1 VKLLD
6 IQSSQRGEVCD
17 SITLP
22 KSIGEACRSEN
33 TSVVVITLMA
43 SGKAQLWRIVNASPD
58 ICAGPKAAM
67 RNPSFG
73 VRECAEQRGNTRM
86 SFSYSTRAESEVFM
100 STRWTRPTIVTIWV
114 CGCATA
120 PFLALQAISPR
131 LENPSVTA
139 EIQAPP
145 AVRDILKHSC
155 YNCHSN
161 ETDLEW
167 FDKIAPMSWL
177 VANDV
182 KRARK
187 HLNFSEIGKLPLSDQ
202 RLLLFDAV
210 NQIQL
215 GAMPLESYRRVHP
228 GSSVTPEK
236 LETLRRYVASQAPPD
251 ASVSKDV
258 RAAGDGHESSVSS
271 DVSRSRVQDT
281 AGGVSFNPDYKFWKQ
296 IGITER
302 RDNNTIRVVL
312 GNDVAVR
319 AIADNHIN
327 PWPDGAILA
336 KATWHEQGDGTEIAL
351 AGDFVQAEV
360 MKRDSKKYRSTAGWG
375 WGRWLGPTLT
385 PDPKTAD
392 LRNACIDCHAPMR
405 YNDYVFTMPMM
416 GQQ

>member
-1 VKLLD
+1 MRLLD
-6 IQSSQRGEVCD
+6 NQSSQRGEVCD

-33 TSVVVITLMA
+33 TFVVVITLMA
-43 SGKAQLWRIVNASPD
+43 SGKAHLWHIVNASPD
-58 ICAGPKAAM
+58 ICEDPKMAM

-73 VRECAEQRGNTRM
+73 VRDCAEQRANARM
-86 SFSYSTRAESEVFM
+86 SFSYPTGAESEVFM

-114 CGCATA
+114 CGFATA
-120 PFLALQAISPR
+120 SFLAQQWIRPG

-139 EIQAPP
+139 EIQASS

-155 YNCHSN
+155 YDCHSN

-167 FDKIAPMSWL
+167 FDKIPPMSWL

-228 GSSVTPEK
+228 GSSVTPEN

-258 RAAGDGHESSVSS
+258 RTAGDGHESSVSR
-271 DVSRSRVQDT
+271 DVSRSGVQDT

-319 AIADNHIN
+319 AIADSHIN

-336 KATWHEQGDGTEIAL
+336 KATWHEQGDGSESAL
-351 AGDFVQAEV
+351 AGDFVQVEI

-375 WGRWLGPTLT
+375 WGRWIGPTLT

>member
-1 VKLLD
+1 
-6 IQSSQRGEVCD
+6 
-17 SITLP
+17 
-22 KSIGEACRSEN
+22 
-33 TSVVVITLMA
+33 
-43 SGKAQLWRIVNASPD
+43 
-58 ICAGPKAAM
+58 
-67 RNPSFG
+67 
-73 VRECAEQRGNTRM
+73 
-86 SFSYSTRAESEVFM
+86 
-100 STRWTRPTIVTIWV
+100 
-114 CGCATA
+114 
-120 PFLALQAISPR
+120 
-131 LENPSVTA
+131 
-139 EIQAPP
+139 
-145 AVRDILKHSC
+145 
-155 YNCHSN
+155 
-161 ETDLEW
+161 
-167 FDKIAPMSWL
+167 MSWL

-258 RAAGDGHESSVSS
+258 QAAGDGHESSVSS
-271 DVSRSRVQDT
+271 DVSRNGVQDT
-281 AGGVSFNPDYKFWKQ
+281 KGGVSFNPDYKFWKQ

-312 GNDVAVR
+312 GNGVAVR
-319 AIADNHIN
+319 AIAENHIN

-336 KATWHEQGDGTEIAL
+336 KATWQEQGDRTEIAL
-351 AGDFVQAEV
+351 AGDFVQVEM
-360 MKRDSKKYRSTAGWG
+360 MKRDSKKYRSTGGWG

-385 PDPKTAD
+385 LDPKTAD

-405 YNDYVFTMPMM
+405 HNDYVFTMPMM